1 MTDDQLLIRANR
13 AKEALENPVLIEA
26 LEHYEKEM
34 VKAWMTSPQ
43 RDAEGRE
50 RLFLMLSAHRAF
62 REYLENTLESGKLA
76 RITPPS
82 KPILG

>member
-1 MTDDQLLIRANR
+1 MTDEELLVRANR
-13 AKEALENPVLIEA
+13 AREALENPVLQEA
-26 LEHYEKEM
+26 LDHYEQEL
-34 VKAWMTSPQ
+34 VLAWKKSPQ
-43 RDAEGRE
+43 RDQDGRE
-50 RLFLMLSAHRAF
+50 RLHLMLTAHRAF